1 MGYWYLVLWF
11 NWQHS
16 ILDDRERCSMI
27 KCNKVSKKFGSF
39 VALDNVSFT
48 IPNGKCFGFLGP
60 NGAGKTTALRLLVG
74 LLSPEKG
81 EILVAGHSIRTERDQ
96 VQRLCG
102 YLPQRPQF
110 YPWLTGEEFVRLSA
124 ELVGIPVRQ
133 AKSKA
138 SKYLAMVGLAESAH
152 RRAGKYSGG
161 MQQRLSLAA
170 ALVGDPPVLLL
181 DEPVSAL
188 DPQGRDEIF
197 VLLKQLKQ
205 EKTIFL
211 SSHILHDV
219 EQVCDG
225 VVIIHRGKI
234 MAQGPL
240 PEVLKQSNEG
250 ALGCQVYF
258 EVDRLHLK
266 NLQEEFSTALQ
277 DKGISVS
284 NVAWRQQG
292 LEQFYREV
300 IQEADKTSGKG
311 GGTDVGMA
319 R

>member
-1 MGYWYLVLWF
+1 
-11 NWQHS
+11 
-16 ILDDRERCSMI
+16 MI
-27 KCNKVSKKFGSF
+27 KCSKVSKKFGSF

-48 IPNGKCFGFLGP
+48 IPNGKCFGFLGQ

-74 LLSPEKG
+74 LLSPERG
-81 EILVAGHSIRTERDQ
+81 EILVAGHSLRNERDQ

-124 ELVGIPVRQ
+124 ELVGVPVRQ
-133 AKSKA
+133 AKSMA
-138 SKYLAMVGLAESAH
+138 SKYLAMVGLAEFTR

-161 MQQRLSLAA
+161 MQQRLALAA
-170 ALVGDPPVLLL
+170 ALIGDPPVLLL

-188 DPQGRDEIF
+188 DPQGRDEVF
-197 VLLKQLKQ
+197 ALLKQLKQ
-205 EKTIFL
+205 EKTILL

-225 VVIIHRGKI
+225 VVIIHRGQI
-234 MAQGPL
+234 MTQGFL

-250 ALGCQVYF
+250 AVSCQVNF
-258 EVDRLHLK
+258 EVDRLHLIK
-266 NLQEEFSTALQ
+266 LQEEFSTALQ
-277 DKGISVS
+277 DKGIPVS
-284 NVAWRQQG
+284 NVAWQQQG
-292 LEQFYREV
+292 LEQFYRKV
-300 IQEADKTSGKG
+300 VQEAEEKIGKG
-311 GGTDVGMA
+311 SGADVHMA